1 MKLLIVGSGAREHA
15 IVRALL
21 RDENVTGIE
30 CAPGNAGIA
39 GDVTTLPLDVTDT
52 QAIAAL
58 ALERGIDL
66 VVIGPEA
73 PLVAGAADAVRAEGI
88 ACFGPSAQA
97 AQLEGSKAFA
107 KEVMAEAGVPTA
119 MALVCTD
126 EDQIDGALDTFTRPG
141 TPYVVK
147 DDGLAGGKG
156 VVVTDD
162 RAVAGAHAHACLA
175 GGSAVVMEE
184 FLETLPNGTVHHILE
199 ESDDRPLDNT
209 EVFTVPEGHYFMMG
223 DNRDN
228 SVDSRAPN
236 GVGFVPA
243 VNLVGEADFIFY
255 STNGYAKIYEVWK
268 WPWTIRFNRIFDT
281 IKPVRPADQQRDQA
295 VDAGG
300 PQ

>member
-1 MKLLIVGSGAREHA
+1 MKVLIVGSGAREHA
-15 IVRALL
+15 IVRALM

-73 PLVAGAADAVRAEGI
+73 PLVAGAADAVRAAGI

-147 DDGLAGGKG
+147 DDGLA
-156 VVVTDD
+156 
-162 RAVAGAHAHACLA
+162 
-175 GGSAVVMEE
+175 
-184 FLETLPNGTVHHILE
+184 
-199 ESDDRPLDNT
+199 
-209 EVFTVPEGHYFMMG
+209 
-223 DNRDN
+223 
-228 SVDSRAPN
+228 
-236 GVGFVPA
+236 
-243 VNLVGEADFIFY
+243 
-255 STNGYAKIYEVWK
+255 
-268 WPWTIRFNRIFDT
+268 
-281 IKPVRPADQQRDQA
+281 
-295 VDAGG
+295 
-300 PQ
+300 